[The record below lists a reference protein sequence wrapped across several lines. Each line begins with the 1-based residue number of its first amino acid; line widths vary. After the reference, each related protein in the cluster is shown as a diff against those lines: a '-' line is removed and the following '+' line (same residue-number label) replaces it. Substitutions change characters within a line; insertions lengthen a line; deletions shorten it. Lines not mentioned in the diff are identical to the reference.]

1 MPIMVIKITEGA
13 LLRFKSK
20 EVGNAGIEGFLREKP
35 ATGKFRQIFR

>member
-20 EVGNAGIEGFLREKP
+20 EVGNVGIEDFL
-35 ATGKFRQIFR
+35 